1 MGWKGTMQSFDGS
14 AFANS
19 SGTFTPTPNLFSMG
33 YQRSQLLEDT
43 RYDLIGENTDELSL
57 TCPPVKALGLIRE
70 DGPFDGQSLRN
81 PNLKRVTFDLGGD
94 GAKDRKPNLAIV
106 CCG

>member
-1 MGWKGTMQSFDGS
+1 MGH
-14 AFANS
+14 
-19 SGTFTPTPNLFSMG
+19 
-33 YQRSQLLEDT
+33 QRSQLLEDT
-43 RYDLIGENTDELSL
+43 RYDLIRENTNELSL

-70 DGPFDGQSLRN
+70 DSPFDRQPLRN
-81 PNLKRVTFDLGGD
+81 PNLKGITFDLSGN